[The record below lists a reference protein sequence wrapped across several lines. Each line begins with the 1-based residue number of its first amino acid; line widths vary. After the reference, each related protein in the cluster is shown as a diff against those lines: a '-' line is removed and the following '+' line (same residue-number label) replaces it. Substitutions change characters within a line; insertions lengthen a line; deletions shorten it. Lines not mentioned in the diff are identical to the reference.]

1 MKLLDYFLA
10 DMADAR
16 DYDDRDTRVRY
27 WRRACME
34 SLHERSLNSA
44 PYPHSRKTKRVT
56 RYIPTWMAI
65 SDVDIRDVL
74 EMIKSLD

>member
-1 MKLLDYFLA
+1 
-10 DMADAR
+10 
-16 DYDDRDTRVRY
+16 
-27 WRRACME
+27 ME